1 MTAEFA
7 FLRGTSYPVPFAE
20 LTVGSDESRTV
31 FTLWAQLDTGADRSV
46 IPASLAEDLGLS
58 VFGEAEFQTADGF
71 LTTLRLY
78 QVTLTIEPFEAELVT
93 VAASENEPHMLL
105 GRDVSHRF
113 RVVLEGPTETLRIER
128 D

>member
-7 FLRGTSYPVPFAE
+7 FLRGNSYPVPFVE
-20 LTVGSDESRTV
+20 LTVGSDESQA
-31 FTLWAQLDTGADRSV
+31 FITLWAQLDTGADRSV
-46 IPASLAEDLGLS
+46 IPIYLADDLGLS
-58 VFGEAEFQTADGF
+58 IFGEAEFQTADGF

-78 QVTLTIEPFEAELVT
+78 QVTLTIESFEPELVT

-113 RVVLEGPTETLRIER
+113 RIVLEGPTETLRIER